1 MAPDGQQSELA
12 QKMED
17 LSLRR
22 LWRLTNALAKV
33 TQGAL
38 DRDVKNEGRSG
49 YVYENKSD
57 TDTKSDENWNIYVE
71 ERTVERFFVLTEA

>member
-38 DRDVKNEGRSG
+38 DKRC
-49 YVYENKSD
+49 
-57 TDTKSDENWNIYVE
+57 
-71 ERTVERFFVLTEA
+71 